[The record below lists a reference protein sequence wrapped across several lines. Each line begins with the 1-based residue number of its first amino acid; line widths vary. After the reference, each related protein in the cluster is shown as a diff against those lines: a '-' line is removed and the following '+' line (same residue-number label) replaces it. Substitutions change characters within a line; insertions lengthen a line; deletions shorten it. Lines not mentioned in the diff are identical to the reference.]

1 VPGFGLLNLGVTCV
15 IHYGTGEGPLGLSAS
30 GEGSSSEL
38 AMSYSWARLWLVLL
52 DGELSL
58 PSNTNKRRSWN
69 QSRTGSSI
77 PMISAKASCSTH
89 RRRVTYSWGAEPE
102 AAEASDM
109 SSESLVRGTEAFE
122 ALSIVP
128 RLLMT
133 KSRLPKRM
141 VVHLVV
147 VVASHP

>member
-1 VPGFGLLNLGVTCV
+1 VPGFGLLNPGVTRV
-15 IHYGTGEGPLGLSAS
+15 IRHVTGEGPLGLSAS

-38 AMSYSWARLWLVLL
+38 AMRHSWARFWLVLL

-58 PSNTNKRRSWN
+58 PSNANKRRSWN

-89 RRRVTYSWGAEPE
+89 RRPSPTRGEPSQRLLRPP
-102 AAEASDM
+102 AM
-109 SSESLVRGTEAFE
+109 SNESLVRGTDAFE

-128 RLLMT
+128 HLLMT
-133 KSRLPKRM
+133 KLRLPKRM
-141 VVHLVV
+141 VV
-147 VVASHP
+147 